1 MGAEYVPV
9 GPDVSVETLIAS
21 EPPTASEPIAIQVIK
36 RACEIGSFIVAT
48 IMLAVLALIVL
59 VIVLALVIAFVGLL
73 AFLWYLLYWAATPES
88 SLCSESEA
96 SASSYWRVDDD
107 CVVDDDCGIGMVWA
121 NIMVGFICVI
131 WGIVAFF
138 GLCSLRNQSYSDS
151 DCKCDAT
158 RVNTIGCL
166 WVGILAVWALQYVMI
181 FVVRVVG
188 LSAMVPLLHIAVIA
202 IVYPIDYYIG
212 ELIHPHNTDTE
223 TENV

>member
-21 EPPTASEPIAIQVIK
+21 EPPTASEPIATRGI
-36 RACEIGSFIVAT
+36 RAACEVGARVVAA

-59 VIVLALVIAFVGLL
+59 VIVLAIVIALIGLL
-73 AFLWYLLYWAATPES
+73 ASLWYLLYWAATPEAS
-88 SLCSESEA
+88 HCSETEA
-96 SASSYWRVDDD
+96 SASSYWKADDD
-107 CVVDDDCGIGMVWA
+107 CVVDDDVVGMVWA

-131 WGIVAFF
+131 WGLVAFF

-151 DCKCDAT
+151 DCTCDAT

-223 TENV
+223 NV